1 MAKFELFG
9 FQFGKT
15 KTREEDKAKAASFV
29 YPDDHDGAITIE
41 TSGAHFGQ
49 YTVDFDGQLRNDIE
63 LINKYREMSL
73 HPECEMAVDDIQNEA
88 IVHDETDGPVDISL
102 DEVEQPA
109 TIKKKIEEEFQ
120 TILKLLKFKTKG
132 SELFRRWYIDGKL
145 YHHIIPHENKK
156 KGIQEVRPIDPIQ
169 IRKVR
174 QVQKET
180 DQKTGK
186 EVVTGFHDFYV
197 YNDKGAKHYQ
207 EHVGLKVSPDAISY
221 VTSGLYDASGQRIIS
236 HLHKAIKP
244 LNQLRM
250 LEDAVVIYRL
260 SRAPER
266 RIFYIDVG
274 SLPKTKA
281 EQYLRDIMNRYR
293 NKLVYDADTGEIRDD
308 KKFMSMLEDF
318 WLPRREGGRGTEIST
333 LDGGQTLG
341 EIEDVNYFQKRLY
354 KALNVPTSR
363 LEADNGFN
371 MGRASEITRDELKF
385 SKFIF
390 KLRARF
396 ADLFLNLLK
405 TQLVLKGIMKVE
417 EWDRIAEDIRFDFTS
432 DSHFTELKNA
442 ELLEDR
448 MNLLSSA
455 ESYVGEYFSKEWVQK
470 NILQMD
476 DKDIKEIESQITKEK
491 ASGDV
496 VSDDDEAFGQEYA
509 NSY

>member
-1 MAKFELFG
+1 MPFDLFG
-9 FQFGKT
+9 IQFGRT
-15 KTREEDKAKAASFV
+15 KKEAEEQAKAPSFV
-29 YPDDHDGAITIE
+29 YPDTQDGAITVE

-49 YTVDFDGQLRNDIE
+49 YTIDFDGQLRNDIE
-63 LINKYREMSL
+63 IIGKYRDMAL
-73 HPECEMAVDDIQNEA
+73 HPECEMAIDDIVNESV
-88 IVHDETDGPVDISL
+88 VHDESASPVDIVL
-102 DEVEQPA
+102 DEVDISKS
-109 TIKKKIEEEFQ
+109 IKKKIEQEFD
-120 TILKLLKFKTKG
+120 TILRLLRFNMRG
-132 SELFRRWYIDGKL
+132 SEIFRRWYIDGKL
-145 YHHIIPHENKK
+145 YHHLIPHEQKT
-156 KGIQEVRPIDPIQ
+156 KGLAEIRPVDPIM

-174 QVQKET
+174 EINKEV

-186 EVVTGFHDFYV
+186 EMVKGIQEYYV
-197 YNDKGAKHYQ
+197 FNDKGQKHYQ
-207 EHVGLKVSPDAISY
+207 ELLGLKIAPDAISY
-221 VTSGLYDASGQRIIS
+221 VHSGLYDASGTRIIGN
-236 HLHKAIKP
+236 LHKAIKP

-293 NKLVYDADTGEIRDD
+293 NKLVYDASTGEIRDD

-341 EIEDVNYFQKRLY
+341 EIEDVNYFQKKLY
-354 KALNVPTSR
+354 KSLNVPSSR

-385 SKFIF
+385 SKFVYR
-390 KLRARF
+390 LRQQF
-396 ADLFLNLLK
+396 SSLFLNILRV
-405 TQLVLKGIMKVE
+405 QLVLRNIIKPE
-417 EWDRIAEDIRFDFTS
+417 DWDSMEQDIRFEFVS

-442 ELLEDR
+442 ELLSERLD
-448 MNLLSSA
+448 LLSSA
-455 ESYVGEYFSKEWVQK
+455 ESYVGTYFSQEWVAK
-470 NILQMD
+470 NVLHMTD
-476 DKDIKEIESQITKEK
+476 HDIKEEEKKIRKEK
-491 ASGDV
+491 SSGDF

-509 NSY
+509 NSF